1 MDKREILKKH
11 FGHTDFRSGQ
21 SELIDNI
28 LAGRDVLGIMPT
40 GAGKSV
46 CYQVPALMLE
56 GITLVISPLISLM
69 QDQVISLR
77 ESGIRAAYINS
88 SMTAAEY
95 YRTME
100 AAMNNEYKIL
110 YVAPERLSSEDFI
123 KLSESVHISM
133 VTVDEAHCVSQWGQD
148 FRPSYLKI
156 ADFMDSLN
164 YRPVLSA
171 FTATATKEVKTD
183 ISLILRQND
192 PFVITTG
199 FDRKNLR
206 FAVEKP
212 KDKDRAVLNL
222 LREYKGRSGIIYC
235 STRKNVEQLCDM
247 LDKYGF
253 SVTRYHAGLS
263 DAERAEN
270 QDDFIYDRKTV
281 MVATNAFGMGIDKS
295 NVSFVIHYNMPKNL
309 ESYYQEAG
317 RAGRDGEEAVC
328 TLLYSG
334 ADVRLNQFLIE
345 KGSDVN
351 EEFTDEMK
359 ASVREKDKERLKY
372 MTFYC
377 TTNEC
382 LREYMLRYFGEKS
395 SSFCGNCSNCSGN
408 FETADVTTEAQKIIS
423 CVYRIAQRN
432 RNFGRIMIADI
443 LHGSKNQ
450 KILSQGLDTLSTYGI
465 MSEETVHRICSIM
478 DYLIEKGYLVLSEG
492 DYSVVKMTA
501 KSADLLRGNVK
512 ISMKLPKEEKIAK
525 KKTAEK
531 NTYDKFDYDDALFS
545 ELRVL
550 RNKLAMES
558 SVPAYIVFAD
568 AALRDMCRKMPVTRE
583 EFLNVS
589 GVGEAKADK
598 YSEAF
603 TSLIRNFKK

>member
-1 MDKREILKKH
+1 
-11 FGHTDFRSGQ
+11 
-21 SELIDNI
+21 
-28 LAGRDVLGIMPT
+28 
-40 GAGKSV
+40 
-46 CYQVPALMLE
+46 
-56 GITLVISPLISLM
+56 
-69 QDQVISLR
+69 
-77 ESGIRAAYINS
+77 
-88 SMTAAEY
+88 
-95 YRTME
+95 
-100 AAMNNEYKIL
+100 
-110 YVAPERLSSEDFI
+110 
-123 KLSESVHISM
+123 
-133 VTVDEAHCVSQWGQD
+133 
-148 FRPSYLKI
+148 
-156 ADFMDSLN
+156 
-164 YRPVLSA
+164 
-171 FTATATKEVKTD
+171 
-183 ISLILRQND
+183 
-192 PFVITTG
+192 
-199 FDRKNLR
+199 
-206 FAVEKP
+206 
-212 KDKDRAVLNL
+212 
-222 LREYKGRSGIIYC
+222 
-235 STRKNVEQLCDM
+235 
-247 LDKYGF
+247 
-253 SVTRYHAGLS
+253 
-263 DAERAEN
+263 
-270 QDDFIYDRKTV
+270 
-281 MVATNAFGMGIDKS
+281 
-295 NVSFVIHYNMPKNL
+295 
-309 ESYYQEAG
+309 
-317 RAGRDGEEAVC
+317 
-328 TLLYSG
+328 
-334 ADVRLNQFLIE
+334 
-345 KGSDVN
+345 
-351 EEFTDEMK
+351 
-359 ASVREKDKERLKY
+359 REKDKERLKY

-512 ISMKLPKEEKIAK
+512 ISMKLPKVEKIAK
-525 KKTAEK
+525 KKTTEK